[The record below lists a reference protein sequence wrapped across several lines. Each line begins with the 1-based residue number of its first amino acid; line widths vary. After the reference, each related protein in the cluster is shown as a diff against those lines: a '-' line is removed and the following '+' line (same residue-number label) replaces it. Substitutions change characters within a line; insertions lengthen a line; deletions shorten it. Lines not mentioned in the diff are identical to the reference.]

1 MTHKKISNKFIES
14 ILQEFSEN
22 NGLENLEEFK
32 RFEHLSNFLTISKH
46 HPEAFD
52 SLDVFE
58 SVDMDAGSN
67 FGIDGGAI
75 LINGNLLTNESDLE
89 LYSKSR
95 KLEVVIIF
103 NQSKTSASFDSGEI
117 SKLGSAVQNFFEE
130 TPSISLSQELV
141 DLKALYN
148 KVLEPANIRFVDRK
162 KFPKVE
168 LNFITTSKHQ
178 PDETTNAVAKQIEKN
193 LKSTVD
199 DIAEVTCNLLGSDY
213 INDTFDDLT
222 NRYTVKI
229 KFDRKLELDT
239 IKDVSGSYIGYLD
252 FTNFLELVTDQNQQL
267 RTNIFYENV
276 RDFQGLDNKVNTE
289 INETLSSEELR
300 DKFILLNNGITVV
313 TKQLSPLQNNEYE
326 LGEFQIVNGCQT
338 SNMLYLNKESLKI
351 HSDLFIPIKLIHS
364 QNNEVISRIVKATN
378 RQTPVPD
385 EAFVALD
392 KYHQNLQKFYE
403 LVSRELS
410 EKIYYERRSRE
421 FQNSENNI
429 QKYKIVNVHKQIRAF
444 TAVFLNEPHIVAT
457 QHPYNILRSKSD
469 LLFDDSHQYESY
481 FIASYILYFINSD
494 IAKRIIIGNQITL
507 SYYIAMMMRILIT
520 GNIKMTH
527 FNGKEIQKEYKVLM
541 ETITDIDERKKIYS
555 QLFKILNQAKADF
568 KKENN
573 LKSDKQLIG
582 YRAFKDL
589 VIQRLIENKTNA
601 QQCV

>member
-32 RFEHLSNFLTISKH
+32 RFEHLSNYLTISKH

-52 SLDVFE
+52 SIEVFE
-58 SVDMDAGSN
+58 SVDMDSGSN
-67 FGIDGGAI
+67 YGIDGGAI
-75 LINGNLLTNESDLE
+75 LINGNLLNNPSDIE

-95 KLEVVIIF
+95 KLEVTIIF
-103 NQSKTSASFDSGEI
+103 NQSKTSASFESGDI
-117 SKLGSAVQNFFEE
+117 SKFGSAVQNFFEE
-130 TPSISLSQELV
+130 TPSITLSQELI

-148 KVLEPANIRFVDRK
+148 KVLQPTNIKFIDRK
-162 KFPKVE
+162 KYPKLE
-168 LNFITTSKHQ
+168 LNFITTSSHQ
-178 PDETTNAVAKQIEKN
+178 PDEITNTVAKQIERN
-193 LKSTVD
+193 LKSSIA
-199 DIAEVTCNLLGSDY
+199 DIAEVKCNLLGSDY
-213 INDTFDDLT
+213 INDTYDDLA

-239 IKDVSGSYIGYLD
+239 IKDISGSYIGYLD
-252 FTNFLELVTDQNQQL
+252 FTNFLELITDQNQQI
-267 RTNIFYENV
+267 RNNIFYENV
-276 RDFQGLDNKVNTE
+276 RDFQGIDNKVNTE

-313 TKQLSPLQNNEYE
+313 TKQLLPLQNNEYE

-338 SNMLYLNKESLKI
+338 SNMLYLNKDNPKAY
-351 HSDLFIPIKLIHS
+351 SDLFIPIKLIHT
-364 QNNEVISRIVKATN
+364 QNNDVISRIVKATN

-403 LVSRELS
+403 IASKELS

-421 FQNSENNI
+421 FQNSDTNI

-444 TAVFLNEPHIVAT
+444 TAVYLNEPHTVAT
-457 QHPYNILRSKSD
+457 NHPYNILRSKSD
-469 LLFDDSHQYESY
+469 LLFDNSHHYESY

-494 IAKRIIIGNQITL
+494 IAKQVIIGNPITL
-507 SYYIAMMMRILIT
+507 TYYIAMMMRILIT
-520 GNIKMTH
+520 GNININH
-527 FNGKEIQKEYKVLM
+527 FNGKEIQKEYSLLLS
-541 ETITDIDERKKIYS
+541 TITKIEERKKIYS
-555 QLFKILNQAKADF
+555 QLFKILNQAKAEF
-568 KKENN
+568 KEENN

-582 YRAFKDL
+582 YRGFKDL
-589 VIQRLIENKTNA
+589 IIRKLVENKSA
-601 QQCV
+601 